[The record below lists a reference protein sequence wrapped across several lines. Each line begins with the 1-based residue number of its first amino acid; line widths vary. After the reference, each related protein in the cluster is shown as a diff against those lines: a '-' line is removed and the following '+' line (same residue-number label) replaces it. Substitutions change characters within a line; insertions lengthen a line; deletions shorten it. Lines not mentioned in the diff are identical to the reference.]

1 MSDVANRQTQPIATV
16 VLPSVARIS
25 VLTGQRGAHDA
36 FEIASGDALTF
47 AADGDTTHPA
57 ESGMESDGNQA
68 RLENLEGVVTIENL
82 AEQSITFVRRK
93 GRATLN
99 VGQLFKVGDQTLRV
113 VDIDED
119 RPFTWKDGTQLFTS
133 PRRKGTFAVQQ
144 IIAGGIIGASASSSD
159 DVVAIGA
166 QNSTLL
172 LGHAPTVSSAHAIVR
187 RSEDGKLTLEDNN
200 ALNGV
205 YVAMTDK
212 EALES
217 GALFWVGSQLMRL
230 DITA

>member
-16 VLPSVARIS
+16 VLPGVARVS
-25 VLTGQRGAHDA
+25 VLTGQRGAQDG

-47 AADGDTTHPA
+47 ASDGDTIHPA
-57 ESGMESDGNQA
+57 ESEVASDGNQA

-82 AEQSITFVRRK
+82 AEHSITFVRRR
-93 GRATLN
+93 GRTTLD

-113 VDIDED
+113 IEIDED

-133 PRRKGTFAVQQ
+133 PRRKGSFAVQQ
-144 IIAGGIIGASASSSD
+144 IIAGGTIGASASVSE

-172 LGHAPTVSSAHAIVR
+172 LGHAPTVSSAHAMVR
-187 RSEDGKLTLEDNN
+187 RSEDGTITLEDNN

-205 YVAMTDK
+205 FVAMQDK

-217 GALFWVGSQLMRL
+217 GALFWVGGQLMRL

>member
-1 MSDVANRQTQPIATV
+1 
-16 VLPSVARIS
+16 
-25 VLTGQRGAHDA
+25 
-36 FEIASGDALTF
+36 
-47 AADGDTTHPA
+47 
-57 ESGMESDGNQA
+57 MESDGNQA

-99 VGQLFKVGDQTLRV
+99 VGWLCKVGDQTLRV

-166 QNSTLL
+166 QNSSLL
-172 LGHAPTVSSAHAIVR
+172 LGQAPTVSSSHAIVR
-187 RSEDGKLTLEDNN
+187 RSEEGKLTLEDKHE
-200 ALNGV
+200 LNDV
-205 YVAMTDK
+205 YVTLTDK
-212 EALES
+212 EAHES
-217 GALFWVGSQLMRL
+217 GHLFLVV
-230 DITA
+230 